1 MSGWSDVY
9 EKKYGIF
16 IKQIEGEISN
26 DDGFRPFS
34 SGAYTLQW
42 KNDDTVI
49 INYSFGSGDV
59 WKTEEINFK

>member
-1 MSGWSDVY
+1 MMMDLGHFQV
-9 EKKYGIF
+9 EHIH
-16 IKQIEGEISN
+16 
-26 DDGFRPFS
+26 
-34 SGAYTLQW
+34 W